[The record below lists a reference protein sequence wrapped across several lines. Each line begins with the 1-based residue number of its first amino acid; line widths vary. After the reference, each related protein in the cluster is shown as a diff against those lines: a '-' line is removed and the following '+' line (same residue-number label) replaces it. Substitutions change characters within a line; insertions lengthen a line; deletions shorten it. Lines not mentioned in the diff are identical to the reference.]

1 MAFSYDRRPFG
12 WGSSKAS
19 KSILM
24 EKNRII
30 SIISDLKDFAK
41 YNGLP
46 QLAEHLEDAAVVGL
60 MELDFETDRGS
71 VLGGLFVTLPL

>member
-1 MAFSYDRRPFG
+1 
-12 WGSSKAS
+12 
-19 KSILM
+19 M

-30 SIISDLKDFAK
+30 SIISDLKDFAQ

-46 QLAEHLEDAAVVGL
+46 QLAEHLEDAVVVGL

-71 VLGGLFVTLPL
+71 VLGVLFVTLPL

>member
-1 MAFSYDRRPFG
+1 
-12 WGSSKAS
+12 
-19 KSILM
+19 M
-24 EKNRII
+24 EKDWII
-30 SIISDLKDFAK
+30 SIILKLKDFAQ

-46 QLAEHLEDAAVVGL
+46 QLAEHLDDAAVVGL

>member
-1 MAFSYDRRPFG
+1 MTIALLSGAHPKR
-12 WGSSKAS
+12 A

-24 EKNRII
+24 EKDWII
-30 SIISDLKDFAK
+30 SIISDLKDFAQ

-46 QLAEHLEDAAVVGL
+46 QLAEHLEDAVVVGF

-71 VLGGLFVTLPL
+71 VLWRLFVALPL